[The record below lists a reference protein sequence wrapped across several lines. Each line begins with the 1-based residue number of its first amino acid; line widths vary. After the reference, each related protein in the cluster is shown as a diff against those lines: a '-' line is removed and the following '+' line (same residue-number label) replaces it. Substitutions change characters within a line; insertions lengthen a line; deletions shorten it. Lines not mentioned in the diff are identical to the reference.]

1 MAGHWILNKDI
12 CMKKIIF
19 YIILSNTVLSS
30 ILFAQ
35 NPTTPLTVAHLGNH
49 RFMPN
54 NYIKDPFIKTYIQNS
69 LGLGK
74 ALDVN
79 IPLVVIDGE
88 PLVALRGDLIFLSL
102 DFEYHHAVKDWLAV
116 WGRVLVLGR
125 LGNGTQAL
133 ISQGITAV
141 SGFDLGW
148 LFKLHRTKNTQLSG
162 SLSLSNSET
171 TIVNLLDFINGIIEG
186 DLSPN
191 NQLVRKVPAL
201 RTNAGLRYAWAVN
214 DFFATYF
221 LTLISYGQSV
231 VERNQGKF
239 FYRLGGVLDF
249 DLSTRTVLP
258 FGVAIGAVY
267 NSLPRTG
274 DRTRTESR
282 SIFLR
287 IGYNSQPDFVIGVE
301 VSIDFIPLSS
311 TGETL
316 KAGLTSINMRY
327 YFR

>member
-1 MAGHWILNKDI
+1 
-12 CMKKIIF
+12 MKKIIF
-19 YIILSNTVLSS
+19 YFILGSMILSTVLY
-30 ILFAQ
+30 AQ
-35 NPTTPLTVAHLGNH
+35 SPKMPLTVAHLGSH

-69 LGLGK
+69 LGVGK

-88 PLVALRGDLIFLSL
+88 PLIALRGDLIFLSL
-102 DFEYHHAVKDWLAV
+102 DFEYHHRVKEWLGV
-116 WGRVLVLGR
+116 WGRILVLGR
-125 LGNGTQAL
+125 LGSNTQAL
-133 ISQGITAV
+133 LSQGVTAI

-148 LFKLHRTKNTQLSG
+148 LFKLHQTKNTQLSG
-162 SLSLSNSET
+162 SLSLSNTQS
-171 TIVNLLDFINGIIEG
+171 TIINLLDFINGIIDG
-186 DLSPN
+186 DFSPN
-191 NQLVRKVPAL
+191 NQLVKNVPSL
-201 RTNAGLRYAWAVN
+201 RANSGLRYAWAVN
-214 DFFATYF
+214 DFFGTYLLGELSF
-221 LTLISYGQSV
+221 GQSA

-249 DLSTRTVLP
+249 DLITSTVLP

-274 DRTRTESR
+274 DRTRTESQ

-287 IGYNSQPDFVIGVE
+287 IGYNSQPDFIIGVE
-301 VSIDFIPLSS
+301 TSMDFIPLSS

-316 KAGLTSINMRY
+316 KAGLTTINMSY